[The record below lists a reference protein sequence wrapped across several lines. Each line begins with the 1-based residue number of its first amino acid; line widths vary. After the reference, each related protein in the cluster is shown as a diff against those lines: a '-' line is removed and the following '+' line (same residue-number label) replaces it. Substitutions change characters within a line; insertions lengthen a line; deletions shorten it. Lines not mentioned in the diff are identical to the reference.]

1 MSRIPEA
8 VPDWENPQVFELG
21 RRPPRTVAWPHPD
34 LASALAG
41 DYDHSPWVQSLN
53 GAWRFHWSPTP
64 ADRPR
69 EFWREDTDCDGW
81 GMLPVPSQWELH
93 GHGTPLY
100 SNITYPFRMAPPR
113 VTDEPPEAWTSF
125 AERNPV
131 GSYRREFQVTDAQLT
146 GRLRLHFAGVRAAM
160 YVWVNGCRVGYA
172 QDSTSPS
179 EFDIT
184 EAARPGS
191 NLLAVEVHKWCDGS
205 YLEDQDMWRLAGIY
219 RDVFLVSA
227 PRLGF
232 ADWQVWTT
240 LDGTCQDGTAE
251 LRGRLEAPRAER
263 PGWAVRL
270 SLHRGDGE
278 VLGQATVPLDRD
290 ATFAGCLPVQRPPL
304 WSHETPTLLHA
315 AVELLDDRGTVVEAQ
330 AQRIGFRRIE
340 IRDRQ
345 FCLNGVP
352 LKIRGVNRHEFDPD
366 HGQTMTRER
375 IAADLKLLK
384 QGNFNLVRT
393 SHYPNDPRFYELC
406 DALGLLVMDE
416 ANVESHQIGYHR
428 RTLPGDLPEWREQTL
443 DRVRRMVVRD
453 RNHPCVVMWSLG
465 NEAGYGDTFVA
476 MYDEIRTLDPEQR
489 PVQYADMNLAADL
502 DSQTY
507 PTPDWLRQHTA
518 GRAQRKGEQGQ
529 VSHAAQHGPYPS
541 GKPFLMNEY
550 AHAMG
555 NSLGNFQDYWDVI
568 EAYPELWG
576 GCIWEFC
583 DHGLR
588 RTTPDGRTW
597 WAYGGDFGDVPNDG
611 NFCIDG
617 LVAPD
622 RTPHPHWWEVKQVQ
636 QPVRV
641 TAGLP
646 GQLVIENRHAFLPL
660 SVYVAEWSRLV
671 NGEPAGGGSFRL
683 QTPPGGRE
691 MVTLPVAV
699 DPGAETVVHVHFRL
713 AEAAPW
719 APQRHAVASDEVRW
733 GKYHRPFRSLRM
745 PSVVSLADRRVSS
758 PDGTAVLVCDAT
770 TGAPR
775 SWRAGGL
782 EHLIAQPQLNFW
794 RVPTDNDRGWQME
807 CELGLWKDA
816 GPGAAISECE
826 VRESRG
832 RLRVAT
838 TYALPDVGATCRV
851 VWTIADAT
859 TLQVEVELRPA
870 PDGPAH
876 LPRCGLQ
883 FTLPAALHQVEWYGR
898 GPHESYCDRWTSALL
913 GRWQADVRSWNHA
926 YVRPQEVG
934 NRMDVRWLRLTDGA
948 GRGLLFWAED
958 RPLNV
963 SAWPWTMD
971 DLAAATHSHELVARD
986 FIVLNVDYGQMGV
999 GGDNSWGARIHDQY
1013 LLPAD
1018 RVYRYGFR
1026 MRLLTPD
1033 G

>member
-576 GCIWEFC
+576 GCIW
-583 DHGLR
+583 GVLR
-588 RTTPDGRTW
+588 PRPAADDARRPHVV
-597 WAYGGDFGDVPNDG
+597 AYGGDFGDVPNDG

-622 RTPHPHWWEVKQVQ
+622 RTPHPHWWEVK
-636 QPVRV
+636 RGAA
-641 TAGLP
+641 AGPGDRRPARAARDREPPRLP
-646 GQLVIENRHAFLPL
+646 AAP
-660 SVYVAEWSRLV
+660 VYVAEWSRLV

-794 RVPTDNDRGWQME
+794 R
-807 CELGLWKDA
+807 
-816 GPGAAISECE
+816 
-826 VRESRG
+826 
-832 RLRVAT
+832 
-838 TYALPDVGATCRV
+838 CRPI
-851 VWTIADAT
+851 TIAAGRWSVSWGSGRTPAPARRSRNARSGVAWAPASRDDLRPARRRGH
-859 TLQVEVELRPA
+859 LPRRLDHRRRDHAQVEVELRPA

-883 FTLPAALHQVEWYGR
+883 FTLPAALHQVEW
-898 GPHESYCDRWTSALL
+898 
-913 GRWQADVRSWNHA
+913 
-926 YVRPQEVG
+926 VRP
-934 NRMDVRWLRLTDGA
+934 
-948 GRGLLFWAED
+948 
-958 RPLNV
+958 RP
-963 SAWPWTMD
+963 A
-971 DLAAATHSHELVARD
+971 
-986 FIVLNVDYGQMGV
+986 
-999 GGDNSWGARIHDQY
+999 
-1013 LLPAD
+1013 
-1018 RVYRYGFR
+1018 
-1026 MRLLTPD
+1026 
-1033 G
+1033 